1 MTSSQG
7 KSVLG
12 ELSDFRGELEA
23 YYGLMNYPEE
33 PSESL
38 LRRRDRMRE
47 RLIWRINRLK
57 SIIVELTGKQYIN
70 QAGET
75 TDIWNDVVDPYP
87 SLYRIEYPL
96 QVCVQAID
104 ETIVKMKAEGDI
116 EQELLPGKEIRRN
129 LNEPPWKLLP
139 YFERAT
145 EDFEFQGH
153 VFRTTEME
161 TKQSGI
167 SKRLRVVCA
176 AYNVEEAYT
185 DEQGAE
191 VQEITVGSWHNIGV
205 IILRPL
211 PDDRSLFIARFISSD
226 FDGKG
231 IYFNGYLTQLL
242 AKFREWEVDR
252 TSGNSLW
259 RWTKS
264 LFS

>member
-7 KSVLG
+7 KSVLD
-12 ELSDFRGELEA
+12 ELSTFRGELEA

-57 SIIVELTGKQYIN
+57 SIIVELTGKRYIN
-70 QAGET
+70 QVGVT

-104 ETIVKMKAEGDI
+104 ETIVKMKADGDV
-116 EQELLPGKEIRRN
+116 EQELPPGKEIRRN

-145 EDFEFQGH
+145 EDFEFQGY
-153 VFRTTEME
+153 VFRTTELE
-161 TKQSGI
+161 TEQSGI

-191 VQEITVGSWHNIGV
+191 VQEITVGSWHDIGV
-205 IILRPL
+205 ITLRPL
-211 PDDRSLFIARFISSD
+211 PDDRSLFVARFAPSD
-226 FDGKG
+226 FDSKG

-252 TSGNSLW
+252 GSDNNLW
-259 RWTKS
+259 HKIKS